1 MKSSLSHRD
10 AQYVLY
16 NTENYKSVIHNTS
29 QEILTK
35 FSEVLI
41 EYMRLISEK
50 INIKKKQYY
59 IFIFERGIETLIHIF
74 SMIFYYTKNLDLTF
88 YHSQKAYYF
97 YIEFIEQI
105 SDDNITFL
113 QLSSRDA
120 LMFVYKKTI
129 FELNNERRKTMP
141 VLTNEELAIISYTDT
156 YMHIYKKIVS
166 FILGYKDFKYE
177 NKIEYINLCCD
188 KMQKFVSVINK
199 HKVKHYFFNKRECI
213 YLFINLLDKTEMITV
228 SIFFD
233 ILEDFIKRLKDLPLK
248 AQKKDLN
255 KKILNEKKIIDKIH
269 ECSMNNYINENGLT
283 LLVDYI
289 LL

>member
-1 MKSSLSHRD
+1 MKSALSHRD
-10 AQYVLY
+10 TQYVLY

-35 FSEVLI
+35 FSDVLI

-88 YHSQKAYYF
+88 YHCQKAYYF

-129 FELNNERRKTMP
+129 FELNNERKKTMP
-141 VLTNEELAIISYTDT
+141 ILTNEELAIISYTNT

-166 FILGYKDFKYE
+166 FILGHKDFKYE
-177 NKIEYINLCCD
+177 HKIEYINLCCD
-188 KMQKFVSVINK
+188 KMQKFVSIINK
-199 HKVKHYFFNKRECI
+199 HKGKHNNKECI
-213 YLFINLLDKTEMITV
+213 YLFINLFEKTEMITV

-233 ILEDFIKRLKDLPLK
+233 VLEDFIKRLSKDQTKDLK
-248 AQKKDLN
+248 
-255 KKILNEKKIIDKIH
+255 KKITNEKNIINKIR
-269 ECSMNNYINENGLT
+269 ECSMNNYINENGLN